1 MPDTPNIA
9 AGLELLTKREREALR
24 LVSEHRLSK
33 EIGPLM
39 GVSKSRADAL
49 VESACRKLGVNGRRA
64 AARVLS
70 EHERVAAGVA
80 STVGF
85 AAGDYGIR
93 SHPDPIGLAAV
104 PPSPPPSAS
113 QSTEA
118 FDTSERVSRQRHPDV
133 GRPDQPA
140 GAPTGPA
147 GLEGPSD
154 PPGVTAFEQSWPP
167 LPPEPAVPTFGWSQ
181 LQRQLTDLAPA
192 GTAAAGGRP
201 GLGDPQGIGGQAG
214 RDGAEGDPD
223 HHRHGAGRWL
233 PREIRGGSDHALT
246 PAFRLL
252 AVLAIALGFA
262 MLIGGL
268 LSARQVVELF
278 QNLRHG

>member
-118 FDTSERVSRQRHPDV
+118 FDTSERVSRQRHSDV

-154 PPGVTAFEQSWPP
+154 PPGGDRLRAE
-167 LPPEPAVPTFGWSQ
+167 LA
-181 LQRQLTDLAPA
+181 APA
-192 GTAAAGGRP
+192 AGTGRPDLRLVPAAAPADRP
-201 GLGDPQGIGGQAG
+201 GP
-214 RDGAEGDPD
+214 R
-223 HHRHGAGRWL
+223 RNCSRWW
-233 PREIRGGSDHALT
+233 PTWSRR
-246 PAFRLL
+246 
-252 AVLAIALGFA
+252 
-262 MLIGGL
+262 
-268 LSARQVVELF
+268 SAR
-278 QNLRHG
+278 NRRPSPPRWC